1 MMLHNHNMEDD
12 FESIAH
18 AAWESQK
25 TPLER
30 MYDCWVGEGQWEPA
44 PPRVTFRIF
53 DRFTGQAI
61 PCHLCD
67 STDKWVVEGD
77 EVRQVARVFIC
88 EHEPVMAVRAAV
100 RQISS
105 VPVQRVG
112 RFEEVSG
119 PLE

>member
-1 MMLHNHNMEDD
+1 MPFHLEDD
-12 FESIAH
+12 FEEIAR

-30 MYDCWVGEGQWEPA
+30 MYDCWMGEGQWEPA

-53 DRFTGQAI
+53 DRDTGQAI
-61 PCHLCD
+61 ACHLCH
-67 STDKWVVEGD
+67 STDDWVVEGD
-77 EVRQVARVFIC
+77 EVRQMARVFIC

-105 VPVQRVG
+105 VSVVRVG
-112 RFEEVSG
+112 HFEAVSG